1 VDKHGGLIR
10 KFTKE
15 KERKNELMSNKV
27 QFGLSNVHFAQLKET
42 DGVSKYET
50 PFAAQGAVSMTATP
64 TNTEV
69 KFQADNNPNYYA
81 AYAND
86 GYTLELAMAL
96 IEDEFKTRFLG
107 YKKDTKGLI
116 VEDVTVAGVP
126 FALLFEINGDQEPIR
141 CAYYR
146 CTAGRPTLAPKSG
159 TTPEA
164 QTVPITVSKPYGSN
178 YSFAYCRKTEN
189 PEAYDNW
196 YKSVQIFTEESGN

>member
-1 VDKHGGLIR
+1 
-10 KFTKE
+10 
-15 KERKNELMSNKV
+15 MSNKV
-27 QFGLSNVHFAQLKET
+27 QFGLSNVHFAELKEAE
-42 DGVSKYET
+42 GVSKYEV

-96 IEDEFKTRFLG
+96 IDDQFKTKFLG
-107 YKKDTKGLI
+107 YKKDAKGLI
-116 VEDVTVAGVP
+116 AEDATAAGAP
-126 FALLFEINGDQEPIR
+126 FALLFEINGDSEPIR

-146 CTAGRPTLAPKSG
+146 CTAGRPTLSPKSG

-164 QTVPITVSKPYGSN
+164 QTVPITVSKPFGSKF
-178 YSFAYCRKTEN
+178 SFAYCRKSEN
-189 PEAYDNW
+189 PAAYEDW
-196 YKSVQIFTEESGN
+196 YKSVQLFTEESGK